1 MLENLRIR
9 EPGVAG
15 SYYSRDKMILERELS
30 MFVEAAPLL
39 DLSRSIRGILV
50 PHSGYLYSGG
60 VAARAYSQIAN
71 KNYKTIIILAPT
83 TTENYDFCSIFPG
96 MGYSTPLG
104 EIPIDKSL
112 SKKLVAFSPDIQFSE
127 FGHSLAEHT
136 QEVQLPFLQW
146 CLGKFQIVPIV
157 MGVQNEVMIETL
169 TEALSALVPG
179 EDSLLIASSDLSHQ
193 YPLSKAKKIDQNTLD
208 AIAEFNENRVL
219 EEIQDGRVEMTG
231 YGPVIVTMKIAKK
244 LGASE
249 SKILLYRNS
258 GDING
263 DYQQVDGYL
272 SAVFY

>member
-1 MLENLRIR
+1 
-9 EPGVAG
+9 
-15 SYYSRDKMILERELS
+15 
-30 MFVEAAPLL
+30 
-39 DLSRSIRGILV
+39 
-50 PHSGYLYSGG
+50 
-60 VAARAYSQIAN
+60 
-71 KNYKTIIILAPT
+71 
-83 TTENYDFCSIFPG
+83 
-96 MGYSTPLG
+96 
-104 EIPIDKSL
+104 
-112 SKKLVAFSPDIQFSE
+112 
-127 FGHSLAEHT
+127 
-136 QEVQLPFLQW
+136 
-146 CLGKFQIVPIV
+146 
-157 MGVQNEVMIETL
+157 MIETL